1 MMTFTYFISALVSIP
16 YFFVLVAGMAR
27 IWILSKRSS
36 LSTEFTHNWLY
47 FIKMTTLLLL
57 FLTTVSSFAY
67 SVFQVGIEWIDNVQ
81 ILSEAVSVVMM
92 VSGKR

>member
-1 MMTFTYFISALVSIP
+1 
-16 YFFVLVAGMAR
+16 
-27 IWILSKRSS
+27 
-36 LSTEFTHNWLY
+36 
-47 FIKMTTLLLL
+47 
-57 FLTTVSSFAY
+57 LTTVSSFAY